1 MTKTYTEV
9 LEAIQKAN
17 PELMKLEIG
26 CRAEFPGY
34 EGVFIYAGK
43 FNDAYKD
50 AELWQH
56 PHGFVMNW
64 VYGAKSDK
72 KILGKEPQ
80 LQHVLK
86 ATNKSNKYYHG
97 IDSEGY
103 FIQFRVGGYDQIAW
117 KPGYFVHYDLS
128 LPFSQQD
135 ESLYT
140 FLHKILCP
148 QV

>member
-26 CRAEFPGY
+26 CRILYGDKHEYPAL
-34 EGVFIYAGK
+34 FI
-43 FNDAYKD
+43 
-50 AELWQH
+50 
-56 PHGFVMNW
+56 NW
-64 VYGAKSDK
+64 MSKTDDEISVLCCTLGNKK
-72 KILGKEPQ
+72 TLKREWIKILGKEPQ

-128 LPFSQQD
+128 LPFSQQN

-140 FLHKILCP
+140 FLHTILC
-148 QV
+148 